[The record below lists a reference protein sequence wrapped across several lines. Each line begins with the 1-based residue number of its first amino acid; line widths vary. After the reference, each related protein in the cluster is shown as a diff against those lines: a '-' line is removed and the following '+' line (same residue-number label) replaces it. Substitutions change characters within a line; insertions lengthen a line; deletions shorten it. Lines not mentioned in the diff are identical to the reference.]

1 MLVVIRQLHRWA
13 HRRGI
18 ARTMSTSHD
27 GSRIVTGYVQGRGP
41 RWLAERLAW
50 FAVVHTP
57 YWTESH
63 IDRIGRV
70 VTGVEQPGRF
80 TYRFHLR
87 FRTVRR

>member
-1 MLVVIRQLHRWA
+1 MAELRRRLHAWL

-18 ARTMSTSHD
+18 ARTMSTRHD
-27 GSRIVTGYVQGRGP
+27 GTRIVTGYVQAKGP

-57 YWTESH
+57 YWTTSRV
-63 IDRIGRV
+63 DRIGRR
-70 VTGVEQPGRF
+70 VTDVEQPGRW
-80 TYRFHLR
+80 TWRFHLS